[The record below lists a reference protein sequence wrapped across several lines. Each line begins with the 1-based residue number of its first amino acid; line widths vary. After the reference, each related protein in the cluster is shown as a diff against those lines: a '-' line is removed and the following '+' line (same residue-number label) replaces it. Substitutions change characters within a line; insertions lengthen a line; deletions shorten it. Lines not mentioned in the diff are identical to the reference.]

1 MPPRALRATTRKE
14 AANLP
19 QQQQIEHLLDISRT
33 LSESAPKLSAF
44 LSRRAL
50 VIADTAVG
58 ALLPR
63 AVASTIC
70 LKCGA
75 HLTDDAFKSGK
86 IFKLSKAAIRRQ
98 KRKTKTGPQQRHK
111 EEQQHVNRAAIL
123 TSCTLCKGRCSR
135 FFYQKDLAE
144 EFFKGS
150 SSPGS
155 QPPIM

>member
-1 MPPRALRATTRKE
+1 MPPRALRATTRRE

-19 QQQQIEHLLDISRT
+19 QQQQLEHLLDTSRT

-50 VIADTAVG
+50 IIADTAVG

-63 AVASTIC
+63 GIASTIC
-70 LKCGA
+70 HKCGA
-75 HLTDDAFKSGK
+75 QLTDDAFKSGR
-86 IFKLSKAAIRRQ
+86 IIKLSKAAIRRQ

-111 EEQQHVNRAAIL
+111 EEPPHVNRAAIV
-123 TSCTLCKGRCSR
+123 TSCTLCKGQCNR
-135 FFYQKDLAE
+135 FFYQRVLAE
-144 EFFKGS
+144 DFLKGS

-155 QPPIM
+155 HPPTV